1 MFHLL
6 SSGKE
11 HTEQRV
17 LSKPHMSFFF
27 FSLSDSFPTCLQ
39 GSARGLLVTLSI
51 FHYSSSTGWLWVTRW
66 QNSEHET
73 VLAQLRQRE
82 CTVQAHF

>member
-6 SSGKE
+6 SSEKE
-11 HTEQRV
+11 RTEQRV
-17 LSKPHMSFFF
+17 LCKSHMSFFF
-27 FSLSDSFPTCLQ
+27 FPSDSFPTYLQ
-39 GSARGLLVTLSI
+39 GSACELLVTLSI

-73 VLAQLRQRE
+73 MLAQQRQRG